1 MFSYLLLSPDKLNHV
16 DSTLEY
22 HDIVNVNTRCQTIC
36 DQWDLLGSLT
46 QNRRTALDEAEQ
58 ILERMD
64 SLQLGRHTHASL
76 CFLVKFTFENTTSVL
91 ILRSD

>member
-1 MFSYLLLSPDKLNHV
+1 MNIC
-16 DSTLEY
+16 STLEY

-46 QNRRTALDEAEQ
+46 QQRRAALDEAEQ

-64 SLQLGRHTHASL
+64 SLQLG
-76 CFLVKFTFENTTSVL
+76 K
-91 ILRSD
+91 